1 MGCGDNYETTNS
13 PMRLYVFVIVLLL
26 SVATSAQETCPHP
39 LDTDQDGIIGINDML
54 SLLSVFGDSDMDFD
68 GVWDSVDP
76 CVGSIDE
83 CGVCNGP
90 GAIYDC
96 GCYDTLLDGSCC
108 GGTIEYEGEMYS
120 TVQIGSQCWFVE
132 NLGYN
137 PLNSD
142 WGDQSW
148 EEPRTYEL
156 PAELQDSTMQGARYN
171 FLAARDLDL
180 CPPSW
185 RVPND
190 GDFQSLFDFLSNE
203 LPGLAGSAL
212 KDANAWSIW
221 GENEGMDIFGFSAI
235 PMNDFTNEWQAESYW
250 WLSDG
255 PPFTNGHVMYIVSYS
270 DNLNYYEQM
279 SATYPLAIRCMRD

>member
-1 MGCGDNYETTNS
+1 MAS
-13 PMRLYVFVIVLLL
+13 LVLIHVI
-26 SVATSAQETCPHP
+26 TFKC
-39 LDTDQDGIIGINDML
+39 
-54 SLLSVFGDSDMDFD
+54 FRDSDMDLD
-68 GVWDSVDP
+68 GVWDSVDT

-142 WGDQSW
+142 WETKAGKNLVRTNSQRNYKTAQCK
-148 EEPRTYEL
+148 EPIQFSCRLRPWLMPT
-156 PAELQDSTMQGARYN
+156 
-171 FLAARDLDL
+171 FL
-180 CPPSW
+180 

-203 LPGLAGSAL
+203 L
-212 KDANAWSIW
+212 D
-221 GENEGMDIFGFSAI
+221 
-235 PMNDFTNEWQAESYW
+235 
-250 WLSDG
+250 
-255 PPFTNGHVMYIVSYS
+255 
-270 DNLNYYEQM
+270 
-279 SATYPLAIRCMRD
+279 